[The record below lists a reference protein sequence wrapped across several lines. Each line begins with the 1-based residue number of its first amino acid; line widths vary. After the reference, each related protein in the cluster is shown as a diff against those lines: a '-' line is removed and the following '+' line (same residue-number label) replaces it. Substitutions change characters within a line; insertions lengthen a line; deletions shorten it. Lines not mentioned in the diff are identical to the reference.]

1 MKYLSYEENLR
12 NQVRYSKRLGKRE
25 PYNDAKTI
33 VICGSMRFYEKMFE
47 EQVRLSKEGN
57 IVILPIIE
65 LVNNEPNLTKEEKDL
80 YSEIHMRKI
89 DIADEIYVVNY
100 DGYVDPSTAR
110 EITYASQIGV
120 HVKFMES

>member
-1 MKYLSYEENLR
+1 MDYVSYEEYLR

-33 VICGSMRFYEKMFE
+33 VICGSMRFYEQMFD
-47 EQVRLSKEGN
+47 EQVRLAKEGN
-57 IVILPIIE
+57 IVILPVIE
-65 LVNNEPNLTKEEKDL
+65 LVKNESNLTAAEKEM

-100 DGYVDPSTAR
+100 GGYVGPSTAR

-120 HVKFMES
+120 HVKFMET

>member
-1 MKYLSYEENLR
+1 MNYVSYKDYL
-12 NQVRYSKRLGKRE
+12 QKRR
-25 PYNDAKTI
+25 PYNDAKII
-33 VICGSMRFYEKMFE
+33 VICGSMRFYKQMFD

-57 IVILPIIE
+57 IVILPVVE
-65 LVNNEPNLTKEEKDL
+65 LVENESNLTAAEKEM

-120 HVKFMES
+120 HVKFMEA

>member
-1 MKYLSYEENLR
+1 MDYVSYKEYLE
-12 NQVRYSKRLGKRE
+12 KH
-25 PYNDAKTI
+25 DAKII
-33 VICGSMRFYEKMFE
+33 VICGSMSFYEQMFD

-57 IVILPIIE
+57 IVILPVIE
-65 LVNNEPNLTKEEKDL
+65 LVKNESNRMFPAVEKEM

-120 HVKFMES
+120 HVKFMET